1 MLLVSYHSSF
11 IVQATAIT
19 FVYYNYSVI
28 MILNYEHKTVIVQA
42 TGLFLNAAVCQWNYI
57 FQILIAEVTL
67 FFKKSDLDVAMGLSL
82 TIMLVPNIINLSSL
96 LADDLGK

>member
-1 MLLVSYHSSF
+1 MLLVSYNHSF
-11 IVQATAIT
+11 IVQASAIT
-19 FVYYNYSVI
+19 FVDYNYTVI
-28 MILNYEHKTVIVQA
+28 MILNYEHRTFIVQA
-42 TGLFLNAAVCQWNYI
+42 TGLILIAAVCQWNYI

-82 TIMLVPNIINLSSL
+82 TIMLVPNVIHLSSL